1 MYLHLG
7 KDVSVPFDSII
18 AVIDM
23 DTSTGSKHTR
33 AFLKNAED
41 NGRVV
46 VVAEEL
52 PKSAV
57 ICREYDGDT
66 VYICQLSAKTLEKR
80 INNNNIDLENIL

>member
-7 KDVSVPFDSII
+7 KDITVPFDSVI

-33 AFLKNAED
+33 AFLKAAED
-41 NGRVV
+41 KGRVI

-57 ICREYDGDT
+57 ICREFDGDT

-80 INNNNIDLENIL
+80 INNNNTDLENLF

>member
-33 AFLKNAED
+33 AFLNNAEKK
-41 NGRVV
+41 GRVT

-57 ICREYDGDT
+57 ICCEHDGDT
-66 VYICQLSAKTLEKR
+66 VYICQLSAKTL
-80 INNNNIDLENIL
+80 